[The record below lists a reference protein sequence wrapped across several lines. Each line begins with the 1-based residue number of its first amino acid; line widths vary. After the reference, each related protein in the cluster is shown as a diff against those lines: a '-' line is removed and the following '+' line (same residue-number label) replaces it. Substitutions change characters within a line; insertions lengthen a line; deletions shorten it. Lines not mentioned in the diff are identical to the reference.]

1 MVVGGRGPF
10 LEAVYYGGVC
20 LVRCV
25 CVWVC
30 VWVGLSVGGAV
41 SSNLVLRVG
50 KATVVDVYFY
60 IFASYFQKDEGG
72 YF

>member
-1 MVVGGRGPF
+1 MCV
-10 LEAVYYGGVC
+10 
-20 LVRCV
+20 CV

-30 VWVGLSVGGAV
+30 VWVGLSVGGSV

-60 IFASYFQKDEGG
+60 IFRVVFPERRRCVFLAMSHAGG
-72 YF
+72 K